1 MIHSILLTLHVSA
14 GILGVL
20 TGAVALFFL
29 KGSRGHRLSG
39 LFFVAAMLC
48 MAGCGAILAVMKSQ
62 PTNVCAG
69 VLTFYMILTA
79 WFTARRTEQAKTGI
93 YDWVGLLIG
102 LAVGISITTMGIRVV
117 TGASPPIDNAPTPAF
132 FIMGGIAL
140 LSSAGDL
147 RMIVRGSM
155 AGKQRLIRHLWR
167 MCFGLFIATGSF
179 FLGQQQVFPAF
190 LRGSTLLVVLGFL
203 PLPVLFYWL
212 LRVRLSKSYRRKVT
226 VPGVAAQPSL
236 SS

>member
-1 MIHSILLTLHVSA
+1 MFHSILLTLHVSA

-20 TGAVALFFL
+20 TGAVALTFR

-48 MAGCGAILAVMKSQ
+48 MAGCGALLAVIKNQ
-62 PTNVCAG
+62 PTNICAG

-79 WFTARRTEQAKTGI
+79 WFTARRTEQATTGI
-93 YDWVGLLIG
+93 FDWVGLLIG
-102 LAVGISITTMGIRVV
+102 LTVGISILTMGIRVV
-117 TGASPPIDNAPTPAF
+117 TGASPPMENAPTPAF
-132 FIMGGIAL
+132 FVMAAIAL

-147 RMIVRGSM
+147 RMILRGSM

-190 LRGSTLLVVLGFL
+190 LRGSTLLVILGLL
-203 PLPVLFYWL
+203 PLPVLLYWL
-212 LRVRLSKSYRRKVT
+212 LRVRLSKSYRRNLA
-226 VPGVAAQPSL
+226 PPAVAAQPTL